1 MRILDESQDE
11 LLKRERKLLNDLGR
25 DLSAFEIEPADS
37 EIIQEAI
44 EQLDDLFLLVIV
56 GEFNAGKSALI
67 NALLGEQ
74 LLQEG
79 VTPTTARIHVLRYGE
94 EATRTVINEHQ
105 HILTFP
111 QETLAEISIVD
122 TPGTNAVIREHETIT
137 SRFVPRADFVLFCTS
152 ADRPFTESER
162 TFLEQIRD
170 WGKKVILVVNKIDIL
185 ESDQERLQVTG
196 FVRENAYAL
205 LGVAPDVFGI
215 SARLAL
221 RAKQGQPAL
230 WTQSR
235 FEPLEQYIHSA
246 LDQQERIRLKL
257 LNPLGICSRLVGV
270 YRERISTRL
279 SALQTDLELLN
290 DVDSQLALYQE
301 DMERDFEFRMSDI
314 EKTLFEMETRGQTF
328 FDETFRLTRVL
339 ELVNRDHLQQEFEHR
354 VVDDVPQQIE
364 RKVGELIDW
373 LVDADL
379 KQWQAVTEHLAERR
393 REHRSRI
400 VGDVGDSAF
409 RYDRER
415 LIEAIGREAKRVV
428 DTYDKTHEAAE
439 MADKAQIAV
448 AASAAAQVGAVGLGA
463 VITILAT
470 TLSMDVTGI
479 LMASAMAILGL
490 LIIPARRR
498 RGQKDMRNKV
508 AELRMRLVGSLRKH
522 FAQEIAHSLQRLNQA
537 IAPYTRFVRAE
548 RDKLL
553 SAQRALDEVQHQTQV
568 LQSEIEQIS

>member
-1 MRILDESQDE
+1 MHILDETQNE
-11 LLKRERKLLNDLGR
+11 WLRHERKLLNDLWKVLTNFGI
-25 DLSAFEIEPADS
+25 DSADS
-37 EIIQEAI
+37 DIIQEAV

-79 VTPTTARIHVLRYGE
+79 VTPTTARIHVLRYGD
-94 EATRTVINEHQ
+94 EATTTVVSEHQ
-105 HILTFP
+105 HILVFP

-162 TFLEQIRD
+162 AFLEQIRD
-170 WGKKVILVVNKIDIL
+170 WGKKVILVVNKVDIL
-185 ESDQERLQVTG
+185 ESDQERLQVTD
-196 FVRENAYAL
+196 FVRENARAL
-205 LGVAPDVFGI
+205 LGVTPHVFGI

-230 WTQSR
+230 WAQSQ

-257 LNPLGICSRLVGV
+257 LNPLGISSRLVNV
-270 YRERISTRL
+270 YQERISVRL

-290 DVDSQLALYQE
+290 DVDSQLALYKE

-314 EKTLFEMETRGQTF
+314 EKTLFEMDTRGQAF

-364 RKVGELIDW
+364 RKVSELIDW

-409 RYDRER
+409 HYDRER
-415 LIEAIGREAKRVV
+415 LIEAIGREAMRVV
-428 DTYDKTHEAAE
+428 DTYDKTHEASE

-479 LMASAMAILGL
+479 LMAGAMAVLGL

-498 RGQKDMRNKV
+498 RGQEDIRVKI
-508 AELRMRLVGSLRKH
+508 AELRTRLVGSLRQH
-522 FAQEIAHSLQRLNQA
+522 FAREIAHSLQRLNQA

-553 SAQRALDEVQHQTQV
+553 AAQSALDEIQRQTQV
-568 LQSEIEQIS
+568 LQSEIKQTN